1 MRVCVCVQVGVYVKE
16 SDYIL
21 NADSQLSLEV
31 VEVLCQL
38 IAMVIIGE
46 QALEKRQ
53 QL

>member
-1 MRVCVCVQVGVYVKE
+1 MRVGVYVIHK

-21 NADSQLSLEV
+21 NADGQLSLEV
-31 VEVLCQL
+31 AEVLCQL